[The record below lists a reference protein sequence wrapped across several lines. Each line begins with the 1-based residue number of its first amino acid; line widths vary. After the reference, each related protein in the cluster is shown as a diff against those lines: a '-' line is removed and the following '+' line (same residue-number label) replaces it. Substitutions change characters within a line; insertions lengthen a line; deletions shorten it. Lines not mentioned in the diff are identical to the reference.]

1 MLGSFLMSCP
11 GAADN
16 FQGDMDRYQQSVEHQ
31 SPGMQ
36 KVIPRVKEN
45 FAKVTKDMSVFLA
58 NNLARYVRF
67 EIRSLSTSVVAH
79 ITLCSVYRATLAE
92 APGSNRINYPASSS
106 LVSTGLT
113 TRNFAPTETSCLRI
127 GVNGSEERQEILFI
141 AASVPGSHGRFEA
154 VSEVKPE
161 AEDSSIR
168 DLAICRPFKPP
179 PPTRTTRGATME
191 KRLADLEKQLLGIR
205 RVQKGQAELME
216 KELKSIHKRVK
227 ALKAD
232 REQIEMDREEA
243 EVELASYEL
252 VARDVNT
259 DDGDVKDEVD

>member
-11 GAADN
+11 GAADD
-16 FQGDMDRYQQSVEHQ
+16 FQGHMDRYQQSVEHQ

-36 KVIPRVKEN
+36 KVISRVKKN

-79 ITLCSVYRATLAE
+79 ITLCSVYRETLAE
-92 APGSNRINYPASSS
+92 APGSNRINYPAWFFLACLSSYW
-106 LVSTGLT
+106 
-113 TRNFAPTETSCLRI
+113 
-127 GVNGSEERQEILFI
+127 GVDFPADQVIYPSNGSEERQEILFI
-141 AASVPGSHGRFEA
+141 AASVPGSHGRSEA

-168 DLAICRPFKPP
+168 DLAICRPSKPP

-205 RVQKGQAELME
+205 RVQKRQAELME

-232 REQIEMDREEA
+232 REQIELDREEA

>member
-11 GAADN
+11 GAADD

-36 KVIPRVKEN
+36 KVISRVKEN

-79 ITLCSVYRATLAE
+79 ITLCSVYRETLAE
-92 APGSNRINYPASSS
+92 APGSNRINYPAWFF
-106 LVSTGLT
+106 LACVYG
-113 TRNFAPTETSCLRI
+113 PDHKKLRPYRDY
-127 GVNGSEERQEILFI
+127 NGSEERQEILFI
-141 AASVPGSHGRFEA
+141 AASVPGSHGRSEA

-168 DLAICRPFKPP
+168 DLAICRPSKPP

-205 RVQKGQAELME
+205 RVQKRQAELME

-232 REQIEMDREEA
+232 REQIELDREEA

>member
-11 GAADN
+11 GAADV

-36 KVIPRVKEN
+36 KVISRIKEN

-92 APGSNRINYPASSS
+92 APGSNRINYPAWFF
-106 LVSTGLT
+106 LACVYG
-113 TRNFAPTETSCLRI
+113 PDHKKLRPYRDY
-127 GVNGSEERQEILFI
+127 NGSEERQEILFI
-141 AASVPGSHGRFEA
+141 AESVPGSHGRSEA

-168 DLAICRPFKPP
+168 DLAICRPSKPP

-205 RVQKGQAELME
+205 RVQKRQAELME

-232 REQIEMDREEA
+232 REQIELDREEA

>member
-58 NNLARYVRF
+58 NNLARY
-67 EIRSLSTSVVAH
+67 LSSYWGVDFPADQF
-79 ITLCSVYRATLAE
+79 I
-92 APGSNRINYPASSS
+92 YPS
-106 LVSTGLT
+106 
-113 TRNFAPTETSCLRI
+113 
-127 GVNGSEERQEILFI
+127 NGSEERQEILFI

>member
-11 GAADN
+11 GAADD

-31 SPGMQ
+31 SPGRQ
-36 KVIPRVKEN
+36 KVISRIKEN

-79 ITLCSVYRATLAE
+79 ITLCSVYRATLAK
-92 APGSNRINYPASSS
+92 APGSNRINYPAWFF
-106 LVSTGLT
+106 L
-113 TRNFAPTETSCLRI
+113 AC
-127 GVNGSEERQEILFI
+127 GVDFPADQVIYPSNGSEERQEILFI
-141 AASVPGSHGRFEA
+141 AASVPGSHGRSEA
-154 VSEVKPE
+154 VYEVKPE

-168 DLAICRPFKPP
+168 DLVSHLSPIQTAA
-179 PPTRTTRGATME
+179 PTRTTRGATME
-191 KRLADLEKQLLGIR
+191 KRLVDLEKQLLGIR
-205 RVQKGQAELME
+205 RVQKRQAELME

-232 REQIEMDREEA
+232 REQIELDREEA

>member
-11 GAADN
+11 GAADD

-36 KVIPRVKEN
+36 KVISRIKEN

-92 APGSNRINYPASSS
+92 APGSNRINYPAWFF
-106 LVSTGLT
+106 LACVYG
-113 TRNFAPTETSCLRI
+113 PDHKKLRPYRDY
-127 GVNGSEERQEILFI
+127 NGSEERQEILFI
-141 AASVPGSHGRFEA
+141 AASVPGSHGRSEA

-168 DLAICRPFKPP
+168 DLAICRPSKPP

-205 RVQKGQAELME
+205 RVQKRQAELME

-232 REQIEMDREEA
+232 REQIELDREEA

>member
-79 ITLCSVYRATLAE
+79 ITLCSVYRAT
-92 APGSNRINYPASSS
+92 
-106 LVSTGLT
+106 
-113 TRNFAPTETSCLRI
+113 
-127 GVNGSEERQEILFI
+127 NGSEERQEILFI